1 MIMSLLCDAAVQVG
15 WRRLNKQLGD
25 GYRDGGCARTFVAT
39 CSTFLDTL
47 ASLKTMFKIKLV
59 TNVYKIIG
67 FQEYYKVFQNITDS
81 YRVLQSVTEYYRVLK
96 SITESYRVLL

>member
-1 MIMSLLCDAAVQVG
+1 MIISLLCDAAVQVE

-47 ASLKTMFKIKLV
+47 ASLKTMFKI
-59 TNVYKIIG
+59 N
-67 FQEYYKVFQNITDS
+67 
-81 YRVLQSVTEYYRVLK
+81 
-96 SITESYRVLL
+96 